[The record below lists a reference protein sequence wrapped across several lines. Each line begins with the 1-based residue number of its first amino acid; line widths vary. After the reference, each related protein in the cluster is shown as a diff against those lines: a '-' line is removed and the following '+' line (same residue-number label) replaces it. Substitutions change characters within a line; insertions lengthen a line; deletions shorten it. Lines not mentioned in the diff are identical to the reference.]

1 MRYVLVL
8 IIVLIPTFTYASNSW
23 YHTTTTSPSFPSA
36 EAACK
41 AFPYV
46 AALTFSH
53 LVPRGSSNLQFTC
66 YYKRSDGTTYSDP
79 PVLWVSRPAVCPP
92 GTYQDAETFECKSL
106 DPCGELEGQEVE
118 WDSSEVV
125 FSACMTNKCEAV
137 MTNSIYAS
145 SNKRQAYKTDVN
157 EDVLFRNYGVY
168 SGQSCFDPSGSPSD
182 TPAPQPTESSSSNN
196 CTATVT
202 DAEGR
207 QVSSCED
214 TDIFKDQRACL
225 QAGGALGTTDFG
237 TGAMLTCVQSKG
249 PKATQTNTQTQ
260 KTVEPTANG
269 GTKTTT
275 TTTTTVKNCIGTN
288 ACTTKTTTNTH
299 TSVTNGDGTPG
310 EETNNCKGA
319 DCKGS
324 GDKSGEGEDKGDD
337 EEDDGIPGPST
348 ALAKG
353 EQSSLQDAFSE
364 WDEKIEAARGELDE
378 KIAQYSDLFSGVFDL
393 NLGSSSGSL
402 PCKQVPISFGATKT
416 TLDMCLD
423 NFSEPLG
430 YIRYALLLAAAALA
444 ALIILR

>member
-1 MRYVLVL
+1 
-8 IIVLIPTFTYASNSW
+8 
-23 YHTTTTSPSFPSA
+23 
-36 EAACK
+36 
-41 AFPYV
+41 
-46 AALTFSH
+46 
-53 LVPRGSSNLQFTC
+53 
-66 YYKRSDGTTYSDP
+66 
-79 PVLWVSRPAVCPP
+79 
-92 GTYQDAETFECKSL
+92 
-106 DPCGELEGQEVE
+106 
-118 WDSSEVV
+118 
-125 FSACMTNKCEAV
+125 MTNKCEAV

-182 TPAPQPTESSSSNN
+182 TPAPQPTESSSSNS

-225 QAGGALGTTDFG
+225 QAGGALGSTDFG

-249 PKATQTNTQTQ
+249 PKATQTHTQTQ

-275 TTTTTVKNCIGTN
+275 TATTTIKNCVGTN
-288 ACTTKTTTNTH
+288 ACTTKTTTTTH

-310 EETNNCKGA
+310 GETNNCKGD

-364 WDEKIEAARGELDE
+364 WDEKIETARGELDE